1 MNFVFTGPAIVNG
14 LHLERKYLI
23 ALASEK
29 GHKVQ
34 KSVTSETD
42 FIVCDP
48 IKFTKKMKTKKI
60 TDAMKLAGASSV
72 PTIKTMDY
80 EKFLKKMGFL

>member
-23 ALASEK
+23 ALAEEK

-34 KSVTSETD
+34 KSVTLATD
-42 FIVCDP
+42 YIVCDP
-48 IKFTKKMKTKKI
+48 SKFTGTMKTKKI
-60 TDAMKLAGASSV
+60 KDAVNIAISWPKN
-72 PTIKTMDY
+72 IKTINY
-80 EKFLKKMGFL
+80 EVFLKKMGFL

>member
-23 ALASEK
+23 ALAEEK

-34 KSVTSETD
+34 KSVTLETD
-42 FIVCDP
+42 YIVCDP
-48 IKFTKKMKTKKI
+48 GKFTGKMRTKKVK
-60 TDAMKLAGASSV
+60 DAVNIAVSGAKS
-72 PTIKTMDY
+72 IKTMNY